1 MGRHGLHALALAG
14 WLIALAG
21 TPQPAAAAMSETDTP
36 DVLQLDPAN
45 SHVDF
50 RVKLM
55 WLLRVGG
62 RFGAVDGSVR
72 VDRFRSQV
80 SVDAHIAVDTVSMDN
95 ASVEAWVKSPE
106 FFDSAHYPK
115 IDFASD
121 PFPQARLRDGG
132 EVPGT
137 LTLRG
142 IQQPVRFELQ
152 PAACDRPAFDCP
164 IEVAGSVPRSA
175 FGMRSRHGTLSDR
188 VELRLSVR
196 ALPPVAR

>member
-1 MGRHGLHALALAG
+1 MGRHVILAAAIAGVLVAFAARARPAFAALAG
-14 WLIALAG
+14 DDAI
-21 TPQPAAAAMSETDTP
+21 E
-36 DVLQLDPAN
+36 VIQLDPTN

-62 RFGAVDGSVR
+62 RFGAVNGSVR
-72 VDRFRSQV
+72 IDRFRNQV
-80 SVDAHIAVDTVSMDN
+80 SVDARIAVDTVSMN
-95 ASVEAWVKSPE
+95 SASAEAWIKSPE
-106 FFDSAHYPK
+106 FFDVAHFPM
-115 IDFASD
+115 IEFASD

-142 IQQPVRFELQ
+142 IERPVRFQMQ
-152 PAACDRPAFDCP
+152 PADCERPAYDCP
-164 IEVAGSVPRSA
+164 IEVAGTVPRSE

-196 ALPPVAR
+196 ALAPAAR

>member
-1 MGRHGLHALALAG
+1 MGRHAVIASAIGGA
-14 WLIALAG
+14 LIACAASARPAFASLAD
-21 TPQPAAAAMSETDTP
+21 EDT
-36 DVLQLDPAN
+36 VEVIQLDPAN

-50 RVKLM
+50 RVRLM

-62 RFGAVDGSVR
+62 RFGAVNGSVR
-72 VDRFRSQV
+72 VDHFRSQV

-95 ASVEAWVKSPE
+95 ASAEAWIKSPE
-106 FFDSAHYPK
+106 FFDVAHFPM
-115 IDFASD
+115 IEFASD

-142 IQQPVRFELQ
+142 IERTVRFQLQ
-152 PAACDRPAFDCP
+152 PAECARPAYDCP
-164 IEVAGSVPRSA
+164 IEVAGTVPRSE

-196 ALPPVAR
+196 AIASAAR